1 MDPLTALGG
10 ILLKA
15 VPTFIL
21 VWILYLYAAR
31 IFYRPLQG
39 TLQKRYEVT
48 GKLREQAEGSL
59 ALAGRKANEYQ
70 EALRAA
76 WTEVFRQQEE
86 ERQKTLKRRAEIL
99 QRARQQGDQMV
110 REAQQQLAQEVQ
122 DAKGRLAEESEHIAR
137 SILETVLKPARVVPS
152 SASPGGSEV
161 RG

>member
-21 VWILYLYAAR
+21 VWILYLYAVR
-31 IFYRPLQG
+31 IFYRPLQE
-39 TLQKRYEVT
+39 TLQKRYEAT
-48 GKLREQAEGSL
+48 GKLREQAETSI
-59 ALAGRKANEYQ
+59 ALAGRKAKEYQ

-76 WTEVFRQQEE
+76 WADVFRQQEE
-86 ERQKTLKRRAEIL
+86 ERQKALKRRAEIL

-110 REAQQQLAQEVQ
+110 REAQQQLVQEVQ
-122 DAKGRLAEESEHIAR
+122 VAKGRLAEQSEQIAR
-137 SILETVLKPARVVPS
+137 SILETVLKPARVVSS
-152 SASPGGSEV
+152 SASPGVSEV